1 MERPDF
7 NCIKY
12 DTQTEIE
19 DLRLYTKDLNEYVN
33 FLEEERNKQ
42 LALCKVG
49 RSLPTE
55 EEVNFELSYLL
66 ESEFE
71 ASELDAK
78 KEYRFGFRKCYFWL
92 KYRYNQR

>member
-1 MERPDF
+1 MKRPDF

-42 LALCKVG
+42 LALCKVSV
-49 RSLPTE
+49 SLPTE
-55 EEVNFELSYLL
+55 EELIL
-66 ESEFE
+66 
-71 ASELDAK
+71 ELDRQLDVLDK
-78 KEYRFGFRKCYFWL
+78 HSMKIFRNKT
-92 KYRYNQR
+92 